1 MSKNKQK
8 CPLSLEATNVALRF
22 VVYQNIWAFFAVSW
36 IFPLGSAS
44 YWMSIMVLVVMC
56 VLSFCFAWFGY
67 KNDNAF
73 YPKMK
78 RLCYVLIPLQL
89 LSLVCIVYLPYRL
102 IVSFI
107 VFCMIW
113 LCTLFYKIFVYP
125 KS

>member
-1 MSKNKQK
+1 
-8 CPLSLEATNVALRF
+8 
-22 VVYQNIWAFFAVSW
+22 
-36 IFPLGSAS
+36 
-44 YWMSIMVLVVMC
+44 MVLVVMC
-56 VLSFCFAWFGY
+56 ALSFCFAWVGY

-78 RLCYVLIPLQL
+78 RLFYVLIPLQL